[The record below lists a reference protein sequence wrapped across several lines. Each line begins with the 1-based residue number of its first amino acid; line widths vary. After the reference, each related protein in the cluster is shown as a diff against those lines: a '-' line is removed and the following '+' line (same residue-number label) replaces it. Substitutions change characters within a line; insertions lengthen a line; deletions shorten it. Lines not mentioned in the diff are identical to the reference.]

1 MPTLLASLKASRAP
15 RCCCCCYPA
24 SHHSFISPAL
34 PFWLRTCLY
43 HGIIIRNVLV
53 AHPVLIIWCCHP
65 ALPGSAFMHTQSSGG
80 TMPNSSSPLPN
91 PPRPLNNLR
100 TIPHSGRDTLG
111 VSWTARAG
119 SASQQ
124 LDALLQ
130 TFSPKHAAML
140 SSGGLSSGGLQSTNS
155 VPLLPTTTSLGG
167 SLPDRP
173 TPAVTSVAA
182 AAVALQ
188 NSIFNVGSAPQ
199 SPSFRAHLQTF
210 DATVGSPVQGVGKAQ
225 GIGSAG
231 TSGASSGN
239 GNQVSSWPLAAA
251 SPYTH
256 GTAQCLPVHT
266 GFLKQGFSLLLL
278 FLFHP
283 LPVAPGGCPF
293 PSGPP
298 DPECQQRPQR
308 VRARPGPTLTQAQ

>member
-1 MPTLLASLKASRAP
+1 
-15 RCCCCCYPA
+15 
-24 SHHSFISPAL
+24 
-34 PFWLRTCLY
+34 
-43 HGIIIRNVLV
+43 
-53 AHPVLIIWCCHP
+53 
-65 ALPGSAFMHTQSSGG
+65 
-80 TMPNSSSPLPN
+80 MPNASSPLPN

-167 SLPDRP
+167 SLPDHP
-173 TPAVTSVAA
+173 TPAVTSVAAA

-239 GNQVSSWPLAAA
+239 GNQVSLTWAAA
-251 SPYTH
+251 QKLRSRGP
-256 GTAQCLPVHT
+256 LPLHHPT
-266 GFLKQGFSLLLL
+266 PMARLSACL
-278 FLFHP
+278 FLQVFWSRYLTAAAIPFSPPACSSWRVPPP
-283 LPVAPGGCPF
+283 LWTPR
-293 PSGPP
+293 S
-298 DPECQQRPQR
+298 
-308 VRARPGPTLTQAQ
+308 